1 MIIFHCAKSVR
12 IQNYS
17 GPHFSAFGLN
27 TERYSVSLRYTISL
41 GIQSKCGKI
50 RTRITPNTSTFYAV
64 FEESLY
70 LEEDGLQLLEERY
83 YNDYNWNVDD
93 KIKPLKTPQKDC
105 GKHFF
110 SLLWSHDWAQ
120 HVVFCFFSLSSLVSS
135 SASKRTTKPM
145 FWRLF
150 INMNRIQKQSP
161 IGAPRTK

>member
-12 IQNYS
+12 IQSYS

-41 GIQSKCGKI
+41 RIQSKCGKI

-70 LEEDGLQLLEERY
+70 LEEDGLHLLEERY
-83 YNDYNWNVDD
+83 YNDYNWIVDD
-93 KIKPLKTPQKDC
+93 EIKSLKTPQKDC

-120 HVVFCFFSLSSLVSS
+120 HVVFFFFFFFVFACFFFG
-135 SASKRTTKPM
+135 K
-145 FWRLF
+145 
-150 INMNRIQKQSP
+150 
-161 IGAPRTK
+161 

>member
-41 GIQSKCGKI
+41 SIQSKCGKI

-64 FEESLY
+64 FEESLC

-93 KIKPLKTPQKDC
+93 EIKSLKTPQKDC
-105 GKHFF
+105 
-110 SLLWSHDWAQ
+110 
-120 HVVFCFFSLSSLVSS
+120 CFFPALKPWLSATCCFLFFFLVF
-135 SASKRTTKPM
+135 ACFFFGK
-145 FWRLF
+145 
-150 INMNRIQKQSP
+150 
-161 IGAPRTK
+161 